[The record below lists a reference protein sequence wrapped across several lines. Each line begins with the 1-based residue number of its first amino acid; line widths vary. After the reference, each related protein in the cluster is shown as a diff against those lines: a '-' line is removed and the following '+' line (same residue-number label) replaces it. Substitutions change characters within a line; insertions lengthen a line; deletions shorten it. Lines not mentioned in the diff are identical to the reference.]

1 MVGAMETLPAI
12 AVERV
17 TKRYGDAAPAIDDVS
32 FAVPPGE
39 FFVLIGESGSG
50 KTTTLHL
57 LNRLSEPSEGRIL
70 VDGAD
75 IHAGDAVELRRRI
88 GFVFQEVGLF
98 PHMTVA
104 ENVAITPKLLRW
116 SEADSAARVTELL
129 ELVRLDPDIHRKR
142 LPRELSGGQR
152 QRVGVARALAARP
165 RIMLMDEPFAALDPL
180 TRDELAADYR
190 DIHKRLGL
198 TTMMVTHDVTEAF
211 LLADRVA
218 VMRNGRIVQIA
229 TPQELLSSPA
239 DEFVRGMV
247 ETPRRRA
254 RALAEAMRA

>member
-1 MVGAMETLPAI
+1 MFATMDAI
-12 AVERV
+12 VLEHV
-17 TKRYGDAAPAIDDVS
+17 TKRHGAVAAVDDVS
-32 FAVPPGE
+32 FAVAPGE

-57 LNRLSEPSEGRIL
+57 LNRLSEPSEGRVL
-70 VDGAD
+70 VDGED
-75 IHAGDAVELRRRI
+75 VLSGDPVALRRRI

-98 PHMTVA
+98 PHLTVA
-104 ENVAITPKLLRW
+104 ENVAITPKLLGWR
-116 SEADSAARVTELL
+116 EADIAARVTELL
-129 ELVRLDPDIHRKR
+129 ELVRLDPKTYRGR

-165 RIMLMDEPFAALDPL
+165 HIMLMDEPFAALDPL

-198 TTMMVTHDVTEAF
+198 TTVLVTHDMTEGF

-218 VMRNGRIVQIA
+218 VMRAGKIVQIA
-229 TPQELLSSPA
+229 TPQELIAAPS
-239 DEFVRGMV
+239 DEIVRELV